1 MSSQV
6 AICNMAL
13 TKIAAPRITSIDD
26 NTESARLCNALYD
39 IIADEVMSEGPWT
52 SVVTR
57 QTLAQLTDEASI
69 DLIYIGRI
77 ADPENYDTFLRQAV
91 VQRLSAEL
99 CYPLTGDKTLADR
112 MHQQY
117 ME

>member
-26 NTESARLCNALYD
+26 NTESARLCNALYN

-57 QTLAQLTDEASI
+57 QTLAQLTDEPEF
-69 DLIYIGRI
+69 DFDYMYQLPVNPFCLKVLDVFENEDGLKIYQIEE
-77 ADPENYDTFLRQAV
+77 D
-91 VQRLSAEL
+91 
-99 CYPLTGDKTLADR
+99 
-112 MHQQY
+112 
-117 ME
+117 